1 MHQLELGWM
10 QWLLE
15 WRTPVFDFFFH
26 CLRFFDRPEF
36 SFVLIPVVWLNYGW
50 KNGLRLF
57 YILLLS
63 TLLNSELKDLFASPR
78 PCDLDSRLALF
89 SIDGYGFP
97 SGAAQT
103 TALMAGLFLAYT
115 KSKFKW
121 LLAAS
126 YFLLVSFSRVYLGVH
141 FPTDILGGWLVGG
154 FLFLCVFY
162 VFPAVERKLKNFPFF
177 LLIPLHFL
185 FTIPLLSSTSTPFTD
200 SYLGASIGLA
210 IGLWM
215 CRTFKTFLPL
225 PSKRLESCLRALIG
239 IAGIFLID
247 KTFPLSPL
255 LKAFFCVIWVSW
267 GAPFLLS
274 QKVFLKTVI
283 HEPLI
288 YKKK

>member
-36 SFVLIPVVWLNYGW
+36 SFVLIPVIWLNYGW

-103 TALMAGLFLAYT
+103 TALLAGLFLAYA
-115 KSKFKW
+115 KSKYQW
-121 LLAAS
+121 LLASS

-141 FPTDILGGWLVGG
+141 FPTDILGGWAVGG
-154 FLFLCVFY
+154 LLFLVTYFLAHRIEKKISSW
-162 VFPAVERKLKNFPFF
+162 PPS
-177 LLIPLHFL
+177 LLIALHFL
-185 FTIPLLSSTSTPFTD
+185 FTISLLTSFSTAFTP
-200 SYLGASIGLA
+200 SYLGASAGLG
-210 IGLWM
+210 IGLWIS
-215 CRTFKTFLPL
+215 RQFHFLLPL
-225 PSKRLESCLRALIG
+225 PSGKKEFWIRALVG
-239 IAGIFLID
+239 VSGVFLLH
-247 KTFPLSPL
+247 KATPFSPL
-255 LKAFFCVIWVSW
+255 FQAFLSVLWISW
-267 GAPFLLS
+267 GSVFLLS
-274 QKVFLKTVI
+274 RKIFSKSAVSEFPSSQ
-283 HEPLI
+283 
-288 YKKK
+288 